1 MYTIINKNNILNKR
15 ETILIILFIISFIIR
30 LLLTFNQFQINGIS
44 GWADSLYYL
53 KIGESFAEGHFYP
66 SFSDE
71 EYIIVGP
78 VIPLLVAASK
88 LIFGNPILPMLI
100 FNCFI
105 DALLVFVLYKIGS
118 FLVNQICGYILALWS
133 IFNFRMI
140 TSCYQI
146 LKEPLIMLLIPLIVL
161 CLLNAY
167 KRIKPMLNIIF
178 SSIFFSILIHTDER
192 FFVYL
197 PVIITIIIIIF
208 QEKKEKIKLSLLW
221 LVILIVSMIPWTIRN
236 YNQHQELVIL
246 TPRTTAITSKLW
258 GHNLT
263 RLHFSDE
270 GFISNVD
277 YKIEDEYLLNNNIKP
292 RLYGKYERYLKAF
305 IHYWKPTYFKVTYI
319 QYGFRPV
326 KWSLNHNLNS
336 LLFYGIFL
344 PFYIV
349 GLILSFIKKNW
360 KILSIAIIPF
370 FHSLLHTFL
379 VWPLERYRLPMDFIV
394 VLVALWFI
402 NKVYLYYKR
411 RRGKLLLSAFEN

>member
-1 MYTIINKNNILNKR
+1 
-15 ETILIILFIISFIIR
+15 
-30 LLLTFNQFQINGIS
+30 
-44 GWADSLYYL
+44 
-53 KIGESFAEGHFYP
+53 
-66 SFSDE
+66 
-71 EYIIVGP
+71 
-78 VIPLLVAASK
+78 
-88 LIFGNPILPMLI
+88 
-100 FNCFI
+100 
-105 DALLVFVLYKIGS
+105 
-118 FLVNQICGYILALWS
+118 
-133 IFNFRMI
+133 MI